1 MSANVDV
8 VSLLYASRNSDI
20 YSALN
25 NAQSEKEYVDSVST
39 VASMGSLALSFF
51 SFGASIGVDIAI
63 QTISDYYK
71 YAALADAK
79 SASTIS
85 MEESYSVGEPGS
97 RVSLIANS
105 ILNEGALNSLSS
117 KIDMSSVVS
126 EGKKN
131 NDDQILSGE
140 IDIDSLS
147 NHIIT
152 K

>member
-1 MSANVDV
+1 MSANVDI
-8 VSLLYASRNSDI
+8 VSLLYTSRNSDI
-20 YSALN
+20 YSALS

-51 SFGASIGVDIAI
+51 SFGASIGADIAI
-63 QTISDYYK
+63 QTISDYYR

-97 RVSLIANS
+97 KVSRVANS
-105 ILNEGALNSLSS
+105 ILNEGALNSLSN

-126 EGKKN
+126 EGRKSG
-131 NDDQILSGE
+131 DDRLLSQE
-140 IDIDSLS
+140 IDVDSLS
-147 NHIIT
+147 NYIIT

>member
-51 SFGASIGVDIAI
+51 SFGASVGVDIAI

-71 YAALADAK
+71 YAALANAK
-79 SASTIS
+79 SESTVS
-85 MEESYSVGEPGS
+85 MEDSYSVGEPGS
-97 RVSLIANS
+97 QISRIANS
-105 ILNEGALNSLSS
+105 VLNEGSLNSLSNR
-117 KIDMSSVVS
+117 IDMSSVS
-126 EGKKN
+126 SDERR
-131 NDDQILSGE
+131 GE
-140 IDIDSLS
+140 NSRTSYDELDLESLS
-147 NHIIT
+147 SYIIT